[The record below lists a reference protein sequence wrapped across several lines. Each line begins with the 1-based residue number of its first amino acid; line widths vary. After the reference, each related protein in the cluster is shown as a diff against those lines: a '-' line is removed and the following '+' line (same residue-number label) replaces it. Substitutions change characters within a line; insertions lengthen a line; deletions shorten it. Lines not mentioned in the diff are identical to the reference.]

1 MNLQYSYA
9 ALKIFKIIFELKN
22 LKQWMTQPISVNISF
37 D

>member
-9 ALKIFKIIFELKN
+9 AIIFELKN